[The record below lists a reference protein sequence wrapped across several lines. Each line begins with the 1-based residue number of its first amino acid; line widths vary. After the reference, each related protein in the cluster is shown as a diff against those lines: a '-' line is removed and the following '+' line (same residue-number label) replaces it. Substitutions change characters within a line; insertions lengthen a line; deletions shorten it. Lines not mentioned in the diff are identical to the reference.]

1 MTEAALSQK
10 IAPAPR
16 GGRNLTIAT
25 VVGLALLALVVAAL
39 IVRKDAFVLIAIVA
53 CALCLR
59 ELATAWAVR
68 DIHVPLLPLLVGS
81 VGILV
86 SSYTAGTEALL
97 VSFLLT
103 AGGVVV
109 WRVIDGGGM
118 IAMRDAS
125 AGTFAAAYIPFL
137 AGFVML
143 MLSENDGARRVLL
156 FILLVVANDVG
167 GYAAGTLIGRHRMA
181 PRISPNKTWEGLL
194 GSVILALAVGIVAG
208 SVLLRLSMVASVI
221 VAMATVATGTLGDL
235 AESAI
240 KRDLALK
247 DMSDLLP
254 GHGGVLDRLD
264 SMLVAA
270 PVTYLLL
277 LILHTPGVS

>member
-1 MTEAALSQK
+1 MTESALSQR
-10 IAPAPR
+10 ITPAPR

-25 VVGLALLALVVAAL
+25 VVGVALLALVVLAL
-39 IVRKDAFVLIAIVA
+39 TVRKDTFVLIAIVA
-53 CALCLR
+53 CALALR
-59 ELATAWAVR
+59 ELATALAAR
-68 DIHVPLLPLLVGS
+68 GIHVPLLPLLVGS

-167 GYAAGTLIGRHRMA
+167 GYAAGSLVGRHRMA
-181 PRISPNKTWEGLL
+181 PRISPNKTWEGLV
-194 GSVILALAVGIVAG
+194 GSVILAVSVGIVAG
-208 SVLLRLSMVASVI
+208 NILLHLSIVNAVI
-221 VAMATVATGTLGDL
+221 VAVATVATATLGDL
-235 AESAI
+235 AESSI

-247 DMSDLLP
+247 DMGDLLP

>member
-1 MTEAALSQK
+1 MTEPALSQRT
-10 IAPAPR
+10 AAARR
-16 GGRNLTIAT
+16 GGRNLPVATI
-25 VVGLALLALVVAAL
+25 VGLALLALVVVVL
-39 IVRKDAFVLIAIVA
+39 VVRKDAFVLIAIVA
-53 CALCLR
+53 CALALR
-59 ELATAWAVR
+59 ELAAALAHHDV
-68 DIHVPLLPLLVGS
+68 HVPLLPLLVGA

-118 IAMRDAS
+118 VAMRDAS

-143 MLSENDGARRVLL
+143 MLAENDGAGRVML

-167 GYAAGTLIGRHRMA
+167 GFAAGSLVGRHRLA
-181 PRISPNKTWEGLL
+181 PRISPNKTWEGLA
-194 GSVILALAVGIVAG
+194 GAVILALAVGIVAG
-208 SVLLRLSMVASVI
+208 SVLLNLSIFASAAVAVAI
-221 VAMATVATGTLGDL
+221 VVTATLGDL

-247 DMSDLLP
+247 DMSDLIP

-264 SMLVAA
+264 SMLAAA
-270 PVTYLLL
+270 PVAYLLL

>member
-1 MTEAALSQK
+1 MTESALSQR
-10 IAPAPR
+10 ITPAPR

-25 VVGLALLALVVAAL
+25 VVGVALLALVVLAL
-39 IVRKDAFVLIAIVA
+39 TVRKDTFVLIAIVA
-53 CALCLR
+53 CALALR
-59 ELATAWAVR
+59 ELATALAAR
-68 DIHVPLLPLLVGS
+68 GIHVPLLPLLVGS

-143 MLSENDGARRVLL
+143 MLSENDGAPRVLL

-167 GYAAGTLIGRHRMA
+167 GYAAGSLVGRHRMA
-181 PRISPNKTWEGLL
+181 PRISPNKTWEGLV
-194 GSVILALAVGIVAG
+194 GSVILALSVGIVAG
-208 SVLLRLSMVASVI
+208 NILLHLSIVNAVI
-221 VAMATVATGTLGDL
+221 VAAAAVVTATLGDL
-235 AESAI
+235 AESSI

-264 SMLVAA
+264 SLLVAA

>member
-1 MTEAALSQK
+1 MPEPALTQR
-10 IAPAPR
+10 IAPTRRA
-16 GGRNLTIAT
+16 GRNLPIAT
-25 VVGLALLALVVAAL
+25 IVGLALLAVVIVAL
-39 IVRKDAFVLIAIVA
+39 SVRKDAFVLIAIVA
-53 CALCLR
+53 CALGLR
-59 ELATAWAVR
+59 ELVAGFAR
-68 DIHVPLLPLLVGS
+68 REIQVPLMPLLVGAA
-81 VGILV
+81 GILV

-118 IAMRDAS
+118 VALRDAS

-143 MLSENDGARRVLL
+143 MLGENDGAQRVLF

-167 GYAAGTLIGRHRMA
+167 GFTAGSLVGRHRMA
-181 PRISPNKTWEGLL
+181 PRISPNKTWEGLV
-194 GSVILALAVGIVAG
+194 GSVILALAVGVVAG
-208 SVLLRLSMVASVI
+208 SVLLNLPIFASAAVAL
-221 VAMATVATGTLGDL
+221 ATVVTATLGDL

-247 DMSDLLP
+247 DMSDLIP
-254 GHGGVLDRLD
+254 GHGGMLDRLD
-264 SMLVAA
+264 SMLVTA
-270 PVTYLLL
+270 PITYLLL
-277 LILHTPGVS
+277 LILRPPGVG

>member
-1 MTEAALSQK
+1 MPEPALTQR
-10 IAPAPR
+10 IAPTRRA
-16 GGRNLTIAT
+16 GRNLPIAT
-25 VVGLALLALVVAAL
+25 IVGLALLAVVIVAL
-39 IVRKDAFVLIAIVA
+39 SVRKDAFVLIAIVA
-53 CALCLR
+53 CALGLR
-59 ELATAWAVR
+59 ELVAGFAR
-68 DIHVPLLPLLVGS
+68 REIQVPLMPLLVGAA
-81 VGILV
+81 GILV

-118 IAMRDAS
+118 VALRDAS

-143 MLSENDGARRVLL
+143 MLGENDGAQRVLF

-167 GYAAGTLIGRHRMA
+167 GFTAGSLVGRHRMA
-181 PRISPNKTWEGLL
+181 PRISPNKTWEGLV
-194 GSVILALAVGIVAG
+194 GSVILALAVGVVAG
-208 SVLLRLSMVASVI
+208 SVLLNLPIFASAAVAL
-221 VAMATVATGTLGDL
+221 ATVVTATLGDL

-247 DMSDLLP
+247 DMSHLIP
-254 GHGGVLDRLD
+254 GHGGMLDRLD
-264 SMLVAA
+264 SMLVTA
-270 PVTYLLL
+270 PITYLLL
-277 LILHTPGVS
+277 LILRPPGVG

>member
-1 MTEAALSQK
+1 MTESALSQK

-25 VVGLALLALVVAAL
+25 VVGLALLALVVVAL
-39 IVRKDAFVLIAIVA
+39 VVRKDAFVLIAIVA
-53 CALCLR
+53 CALGLR

-125 AGTFAAAYIPFL
+125 AGTFAAAYVPFL

-143 MLSENDGARRVLL
+143 MLSENDGARRVML

-208 SVLLRLSMVASVI
+208 SVLLHLSMVASVI
-221 VAMATVATGTLGDL
+221 VAMATVVTGTLGDL

>member
-1 MTEAALSQK
+1 MPEPALTQRN
-10 IAPAPR
+10 APTRRA
-16 GGRNLTIAT
+16 GRNLPIAT
-25 VVGLALLALVVAAL
+25 IVGLALLAVVIVAL
-39 IVRKDAFVLIAIVA
+39 SVRKDAFVLIAIVA
-53 CALCLR
+53 CALGLR
-59 ELATAWAVR
+59 ELVAGFAR
-68 DIHVPLLPLLVGS
+68 REIQVPLMPLLVGAA
-81 VGILV
+81 GILV

-118 IAMRDAS
+118 VALRDAS

-143 MLSENDGARRVLL
+143 MLGENDGAQRVLF

-167 GYAAGTLIGRHRMA
+167 GFTAGSLVGRHRMA
-181 PRISPNKTWEGLL
+181 PRISPNKTWEGLI
-194 GSVILALAVGIVAG
+194 GSVILALAVGVVAG
-208 SVLLRLSMVASVI
+208 SVLLNLPIFASAAVAL
-221 VAMATVATGTLGDL
+221 ATVVTATLGDL

-247 DMSDLLP
+247 DMSDLIP
-254 GHGGVLDRLD
+254 GHGGMLDRLD
-264 SMLVAA
+264 SMLVTA
-270 PVTYLLL
+270 PITYLLL
-277 LILHTPGVS
+277 LILRPPGVG

>member
-1 MTEAALSQK
+1 MTESALSQK

-39 IVRKDAFVLIAIVA
+39 VVRKDAFVLIAIVA

-143 MLSENDGARRVLL
+143 MLSENDGAQRVLL

-167 GYAAGTLIGRHRMA
+167 GFAAGTLIGRHRLV
-181 PRISPNKTWEGLL
+181 PRISPNKTWEGLF

-208 SVLLRLSMVASVI
+208 NVLLHLSMVASVI
-221 VAMATVATGTLGDL
+221 VAMATVVTGTLGDL

>member
-1 MTEAALSQK
+1 MREPALSQRTN
-10 IAPAPR
+10 ASRR
-16 GGRNLTIAT
+16 GGRDLSIAT
-25 VVGLALLALVVAAL
+25 IVGLALLALVVVVL
-39 IVRKDAFVLIAIVA
+39 VVRKDAFVLIAIVA
-53 CALCLR
+53 CALALR
-59 ELATAWAVR
+59 ELAAGLALR
-68 DIHVPLLPLLVGS
+68 DIHVPLLPLLVGA

-109 WRVIDGGGM
+109 WRVVDGGGM
-118 IAMRDAS
+118 VAMRDAS

-143 MLSENDGARRVLL
+143 MLSENDGAHRVLL

-167 GYAAGTLIGRHRMA
+167 GFAAGSLVGRHRLA
-181 PRISPNKTWEGLL
+181 PRISPNKTWEGLV

-208 SVLLRLSMVASVI
+208 SILLHLSMLAATAVAL
-221 VAMATVATGTLGDL
+221 ATVATATLGDL

-247 DMSDLLP
+247 DMSDLIP

-264 SMLVAA
+264 SMLAAA
-270 PVTYLLL
+270 PVAYLLL

>member
-1 MTEAALSQK
+1 VVIVALS
-10 IAPAPR
+10 
-16 GGRNLTIAT
+16 
-25 VVGLALLALVVAAL
+25 
-39 IVRKDAFVLIAIVA
+39 VRKDAFVLIAIVA
-53 CALCLR
+53 CALGLR
-59 ELATAWAVR
+59 ELVAGFAR
-68 DIHVPLLPLLVGS
+68 REIQVPLMPLLVGAA
-81 VGILV
+81 GILV

-118 IAMRDAS
+118 VALRDAS

-143 MLSENDGARRVLL
+143 MLGENDGAQRVLF

-167 GYAAGTLIGRHRMA
+167 GFTAGSLVGRHRMA
-181 PRISPNKTWEGLL
+181 PRISPNKTWEGLV
-194 GSVILALAVGIVAG
+194 GSVILALAVGVVAG
-208 SVLLRLSMVASVI
+208 SVLLNLPIFASAAVAL
-221 VAMATVATGTLGDL
+221 ATVVTATLGDL

-247 DMSDLLP
+247 DMSDLIP
-254 GHGGVLDRLD
+254 GHGGMLDRLD
-264 SMLVAA
+264 SMLVTA
-270 PVTYLLL
+270 PITYLLL
-277 LILHTPGVS
+277 LILRPPGVG